1 MTNEVIDATPVAT
14 TTKTETT
21 KAVAKTPQEKYIALV
36 KSEKLAQQMQASIAD
51 TDPAFVRQ
59 CVALTLNA
67 ASKNPKLY
75 ACTQQS
81 VMKSMLDCCSLG
93 ILPNGKDAHL
103 VPYGAECQLLIDY
116 KGMITLAIKS
126 ERISKIDAE
135 IFCKGDRFTWHN
147 GEIDHIIDWL
157 ADDRGE
163 MAGAYA
169 VATMKDGAKVSAVM
183 TKKEIEGIR
192 NRSRSKNNGPWVTDF
207 AEMCKK
213 TVVRRLSK
221 RLPLSPAAVAAIEYD
236 DKQNF
241 DFVDAEPV
249 AKPKQSADALADAFE
264 ALEAE
269 PTTTND

>member
-1 MTNEVIDATPVAT
+1 MANEVIDATPVAT
-14 TTKTETT
+14 TTTPTKTET

-36 KSEKLAQQMQASIAD
+36 KSEKLYQQMLASIAD
-51 TDPAFVRQ
+51 ADPAFVRQ

-67 ASKNPKLY
+67 ASKNAKLY
-75 ACTQQS
+75 GCTQQS
-81 VMKSMLDCCSLG
+81 VMKSMLDCCALG

-103 VPYGAECQLLIDY
+103 VPYGTECQLLIDY

-126 ERISKIDAE
+126 ERISKVDAE
-135 IFCKGDRFTWHN
+135 IFCRNDKFSWRN
-147 GEIDHIIDWL
+147 GEIDHEINWM
-157 ADDRGE
+157 DDRGE

-192 NRSRSKNNGPWVTDF
+192 NRSRSKNNGPWVTDYD
-207 AEMCKK
+207 EMAKK

-221 RLPLSPAAVAAIEYD
+221 RLPLSPAAIAAIEYD

-249 AKPKQSADALADAFE
+249 AKPKQSADALADAFD

-269 PTTTND
+269 PSND

>member
-1 MTNEVIDATPVAT
+1 MSQTQP
-14 TTKTETT
+14 TTKETSTEVT
-21 KAVAKTPQEKYIALV
+21 KTPKEKFISLV

-51 TDPAFVRQ
+51 ADPGFVRQ

-67 ASKNPKLY
+67 ASKNTKLY
-75 ACTQQS
+75 SCTLQS

-93 ILPNGKDAHL
+93 ILPNGVDSHL
-103 VPYGAECQLLIDY
+103 IPYGTECQLLIDY

-126 ERISKIDAE
+126 ERISKVDAE

-169 VATMKDGAKVSAVM
+169 VATFKDGTKASAVM
-183 TKKEIEGIR
+183 TKKEIDGIR
-192 NRSRSKNNGPWVTDF
+192 NRSRSKNNGPWVTDY

-221 RLPLSPAAVAAIEYD
+221 RLPLSPAAIAAIEYD

-241 DFVDAEPV
+241 DFVDATV
-249 AKPKQSADALADAFE
+249 STAKPKQSVDALADAFE
-264 ALEAE
+264 AAQTQEPETEVVDAE
-269 PTTTND
+269 